1 MGERLVV
8 RSEDGQGNAIELY
21 ESTDRNLEVHV
32 DGIHGLSVRGTTVKF
47 NFFTLPP
54 QTGGENSQRREVA
67 CRVTM
72 GVETFLSVAA
82 FLQQQADSIRRNVQS
97 GDGGG
102 APVVADSTE

>member
-8 RSEDGQGNAIELY
+8 RSDDGQGNAVELY

-54 QTGGENSQRREVA
+54 QTGGENTQRREVA

-72 GVETFLSVAA
+72 GVETFLSVAE
-82 FLQQQADSIRRNVQS
+82 FLRQQAESIRSNVQAS
-97 GDGGG
+97 EGGG
-102 APVVADSTE
+102 TPVTAESSE